1 MTRFFLL
8 FILALG
14 GVCYSQTDKAI
25 ATYSVNAKLVGL
37 SNLSNGLSDCSI
49 RSTAGKVKKVELLE
63 DRIQVMLKV
72 SKNFSESVYIPLD
85 RVADEDRK
93 PIFKHLITKNNVI
106 RVSGYACDPDA
117 PFPAFSVDRVY

>member
-14 GVCYSQTDKAI
+14 GIGYSQTDKAV
-25 ATYSVNAKLVGL
+25 ATYSVNEKLVGL

-49 RSTAGKVKKVELLE
+49 RSTAGKVKKVELIA
-63 DRIQVMLKV
+63 DRIEVRLKV
-72 SKNFSESVYIPLD
+72 SKNLSESVYIPLD